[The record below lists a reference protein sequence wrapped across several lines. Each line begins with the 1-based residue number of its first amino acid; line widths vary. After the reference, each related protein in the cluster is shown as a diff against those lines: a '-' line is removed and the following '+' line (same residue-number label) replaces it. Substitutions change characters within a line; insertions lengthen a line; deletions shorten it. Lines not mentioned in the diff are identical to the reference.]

1 MYRFVMDCCLEK
13 KIYDRQINKQ
23 GMADRVVDECNP
35 DAVLSMKEIT
45 NLCFDNDDKVG
56 MFRNTKYL
64 VTSAFSRLGKL
75 ELQDDD
81 YALFDQSN
89 ILELEYSFP
98 K

>member
-45 NLCFDNDDKVG
+45 NLCFDNDEKVG
-56 MFRNTKYL
+56 MHLYVKYYIR
-64 VTSAFSRLGKL
+64 SGPNRIF
-75 ELQDDD
+75 
-81 YALFDQSN
+81 YM
-89 ILELEYSFP
+89 
-98 K
+98 